1 MRGHL
6 WWIAPT
12 SVLMLGV
19 LLGKPSEAIPAFAR
33 KHEFSCTTC
42 HDPFPRLKAYGDE
55 FAANAYAPSDQ
66 EMPPRYYTD
75 VGDDRLS
82 LFREI
87 PLALRGDM
95 YLDFQLNGNDTG
107 DGYQDFKMPWIIKLM
122 SGGQLAPDIGYYV
135 YFMMTEGGEIV
146 GLEDTFIQFNNLW
159 GSPVDFILGQF
170 QVSDVLF
177 KRELRLTFQDY
188 LPFKIRPG
196 RSDIDLTYD
205 RGFLVSADFSFGL
218 MASLSLTNGA
228 GLNSAID
235 DNMDPDFFK
244 NVMLRLSQELGPV
257 RVGAFGYFGKERRT
271 ITDEATGNSHVGTN
285 ESFMWGADL
294 TLDLNR
300 TTLNALYLQR
310 RDINPMMKP
319 ANEPFALKS
328 HGIMAEAVTRL
339 WGDPG
344 RLYAVLLFD
353 KVESQ
358 VPGADQESYTGNLTY
373 LLRTNLKLMAEYT
386 FYRIHN
392 DEVAN
397 EHRILLGLTGAI

>member
-6 WWIAPT
+6 WWIAPA

-19 LLGKPSEAIPAFAR
+19 LLGRPSEAIPAFAR

-42 HDPFPRLKAYGDE
+42 HDPFPRLKPYGEE

-87 PLALRGDM
+87 PLAFRGDF
-95 YLDFQLNGNDTG
+95 YLDFQLNGNDNG
-107 DGYQDFKMPWIIKLM
+107 DGYQDFKTPWVLKLL
-122 SGGQLAPDIGYYV
+122 SGGRLGPDIGYYF

-146 GLEDTFIQFNNLW
+146 GLEDTVIQFNDLFE
-159 GSPVDFILGQF
+159 SPIDLLVGQF

-177 KRELRLTFQDY
+177 KRETRLTFQDY

-228 GLNSAID
+228 RLGAAID
-235 DNMDPDFFK
+235 DNLDPDYFK
-244 NVMLRLSQELGPV
+244 NVMLRLSQELGPA
-257 RVGAFGYFGKERRT
+257 RVGAFGFFGKERRT
-271 ITDEATGNSHVGTN
+271 ITDETTGASHVGTN
-285 ESFMWGADL
+285 EAFMWGADV

-310 RDINPMMKP
+310 RDINPYLKP

-339 WGDPG
+339 WGNPG

-386 FYRIHN
+386 FYRIHD